1 MLNRFKE
8 NVKRTLGHL
17 NKYKPRPKHKKLDPD
32 RLPIRVPEMK
42 SVPVIDKKKTDNT
55 AYRFAVGVALA
66 AAFILLWVNG
76 AVGIIGDESNDANM
90 MYFGVL
96 AVGFIGAIIARF
108 RPLGMARAL
117 YATALAQ
124 VLVAAIALIAG
135 LGSAGPIWPRDILIL
150 TGFFVALWLLSA
162 WLFRN
167 AARKQLTAG
176 AEPEV

>member
-1 MLNRFKE
+1 MDWDVVDFMVFGAML
-8 NVKRTLGHL
+8 VGVVVIYALAKR
-17 NKYKPRPKHKKLDPD
+17 N
-32 RLPIRVPEMK
+32 
-42 SVPVIDKKKTDNT
+42 TDNM

-108 RPLGMARAL
+108 RPLGMVRAL

-135 LGSAGPIWPRDILIL
+135 LGSDGPIWPRDILIL
-150 TGFFVALWLLSA
+150 TGLFAALWLLSA

-167 AARKQLTAG
+167 AARAQLSEGAG
-176 AEPEV
+176 PGG